1 MYGKDAKDMVYIKAF
16 IVGGL
21 ICGLIQVLMDH
32 TKLLPGRIMV
42 LLVCLGIVAGVFGIY
57 KPLVDFAG
65 AGATVPLSGFGL
77 ALWEGVR
84 NAINEEGFIGI
95 FKGGFNAS
103 SIGITASL
111 LLSYL
116 ASLIFNSKMKK

>member
-1 MYGKDAKDMVYIKAF
+1 
-16 IVGGL
+16 
-21 ICGLIQVLMDH
+21 MDR

-42 LLVCLGIVAGVFGIY
+42 LLVCLGIVGGVLGLY

-65 AGATVPLSGFGL
+65 AGATVPLSGFGYT
-77 ALWEGVR
+77 LWEGIK
-84 NAINEEGFIGI
+84 NAVNEEGFIGI

-103 SIGITASL
+103 SIGISASL

-116 ASLIFNSKMKK
+116 ASLIFNPKMKK

>member
-1 MYGKDAKDMVYIKAF
+1 MIYVKAF
-16 IVGGL
+16 LVGGL
-21 ICGLIQVLMDH
+21 ICGLVQILMDR

-42 LLVCLGIVAGVFGIY
+42 LLVCSGIVLGVLGLY
-57 KPLVDFAG
+57 KPFVDFAG
-65 AGATVPLSGFGL
+65 SGATVPLCGFGYS
-77 ALWEGVR
+77 LWEGVR
-84 NAINEEGFIGI
+84 NAVNEEGFIGI

-111 LLSYL
+111 LMSYL

>member
-1 MYGKDAKDMVYIKAF
+1 MILKAF
-16 IVGGL
+16 LVGGL
-21 ICGLIQVLMDH
+21 ICGLVQILMDR

-42 LLVCLGIVAGVFGIY
+42 LLVCLGVVAGVLGVY
-57 KPLVDFAG
+57 KPLIDFAG
-65 AGATVPLSGFGL
+65 AGATVPLCGFGYT
-77 ALWEGVR
+77 LWESIR
-84 NAINEEGFIGI
+84 NAVNEEGFIGI

-116 ASLIFNSKMKK
+116 ASLIFNPKMKQ

>member
-1 MYGKDAKDMVYIKAF
+1 MLVKAF
-16 IVGGL
+16 LVGGL
-21 ICGLIQVLMDH
+21 ICGLVQILMDG

-42 LLVCLGIVAGVFGIY
+42 LLVCLGIVAGVLGIY

-65 AGATVPLSGFGL
+65 AGATVPLCGFGYS
-77 ALWEGVR
+77 LWEGVR
-84 NAINEEGFIGI
+84 NAVNEEGFIGI

-116 ASLIFNSKMKK
+116 ASLIFNPKMKK

>member
-1 MYGKDAKDMVYIKAF
+1 MMYIKAF

-21 ICGLIQVLMDH
+21 ICGFIQILMDR

-65 AGATVPLSGFGL
+65 AGATVPLSGFGYT
-77 ALWEGVR
+77 LWEGVR

>member
-1 MYGKDAKDMVYIKAF
+1 
-16 IVGGL
+16 
-21 ICGLIQVLMDH
+21 MDR

-42 LLVCLGIVAGVFGIY
+42 LLVCLGIVGGVLGLY

-65 AGATVPLSGFGL
+65 AGATVPLSGFGYT
-77 ALWEGVR
+77 LWEGIK
-84 NAINEEGFIGI
+84 NAVNEEGFIGI

-103 SIGITASL
+103 SIGIRASL

-116 ASLIFNSKMKK
+116 ASLIFNPKMKK

>member
-1 MYGKDAKDMVYIKAF
+1 MERKIVMMFLKAF
-16 IVGGL
+16 LVGGL
-21 ICGLIQVLMDH
+21 ICGLIQILMDR

-42 LLVCLGIVAGVFGIY
+42 LLVCLGIVGGVLGLY

-65 AGATVPLSGFGL
+65 AGATVPLSGFGYT
-77 ALWEGVR
+77 LWEGIK
-84 NAINEEGFIGI
+84 NAVNEEGFIGI

-103 SIGITASL
+103 SIGISASL

-116 ASLIFNSKMKK
+116 ASLIFNPKMKK

>member
-1 MYGKDAKDMVYIKAF
+1 MIYVKAF
-16 IVGGL
+16 LIGGL
-21 ICGLIQVLMDH
+21 ICGLVQILMDR

-42 LLVCLGIVAGVFGIY
+42 LLVCSGIVLGVLGLY
-57 KPLVDFAG
+57 KPIIDFAG
-65 AGATVPLSGFGL
+65 AGATVPLCGFGYS
-77 ALWEGVR
+77 LWEGVR

-95 FKGGFNAS
+95 FKGGFSAA

>member
-1 MYGKDAKDMVYIKAF
+1 MMYMKAF

-21 ICGLIQVLMDH
+21 ICGLVQILMDR
-32 TKLLPGRIMV
+32 TKLLPGRVMV
-42 LLVCLGIVAGVFGIY
+42 LLLCLGIVAGVLGIY

-65 AGATVPLSGFGL
+65 AGATVPLCGFGYS
-77 ALWEGVR
+77 LWEGVR
-84 NAINEEGFIGI
+84 NAVNEEGFIGV

-116 ASLIFNSKMKK
+116 ASLVFHSKMKK

>member
-1 MYGKDAKDMVYIKAF
+1 MILKAF
-16 IVGGL
+16 LVGGL
-21 ICGLIQVLMDH
+21 ICGLVQILMDR

-42 LLVCLGIVAGVFGIY
+42 LLVCLGVVAGVLGVY
-57 KPLVDFAG
+57 KPLIDFAG
-65 AGATVPLSGFGL
+65 AGATVPLCGFGYT
-77 ALWEGVR
+77 LWEGIR
-84 NAINEEGFIGI
+84 NAVNEEGFIGI

-116 ASLIFNSKMKK
+116 ASLIFNPKMKK

>member
-1 MYGKDAKDMVYIKAF
+1 MFLKAF
-16 IVGGL
+16 LVGGL
-21 ICGLIQVLMDH
+21 ICGLIQILMDR

-42 LLVCLGIVAGVFGIY
+42 LLVCLGIVGGGLGLY

-65 AGATVPLSGFGL
+65 AGATVPLSGFGYT
-77 ALWEGVR
+77 LWEGIK
-84 NAINEEGFIGI
+84 NAVNEEGFIGI

-103 SIGITASL
+103 SIGISASL

-116 ASLIFNSKMKK
+116 ASLIFNPKMKK

>member
-1 MYGKDAKDMVYIKAF
+1 MEYIKAF
-16 IVGGL
+16 CVGGVLCL
-21 ICGLIQVLMDH
+21 IGQILIDKTTL
-32 TKLLPGRIMV
+32 TPARI
-42 LLVCLGIVAGVFGIY
+42 LVSYVVAGVVLSAIGLY
-57 KPLVDFAG
+57 EPLADFSG
-65 AGATVPLSGFGL
+65 AGATVPLSGFGF

>member
-1 MYGKDAKDMVYIKAF
+1 MMFLKAF
-16 IVGGL
+16 LVGGL
-21 ICGLIQVLMDH
+21 ICGLIQILMDR

-42 LLVCLGIVAGVFGIY
+42 LLVCLGIVGGVLGLY

-65 AGATVPLSGFGL
+65 AGATVPLSGFGYT
-77 ALWEGVR
+77 LWEGIK
-84 NAINEEGFIGI
+84 NAVNEEGFIGI

-103 SIGITASL
+103 SIGISASL

-116 ASLIFNSKMKK
+116 ASLIFNPKMKK